1 MVGVD
6 PHARARRMGRHPA
19 HRAYRCV
26 QPRVGDARQHA
37 LHVMPRAAAHRAPWR
52 AVGHPDQAVVVAEPD
67 HRGDREAQHLVG
79 RAAPD
84 ATQHRQQVPVAEG
97 VRVTL
102 LDQKIADRLLHRAFF
117 ATLGD
122 GGGTAV
128 EAHQIAQH
136 AQEAR
141 PEQVAALGEHRVE
154 IAAAPFQRTATISL
168 GHLHRKRHLRR
179 GGIDLQVGKQ
189 LHQLR
194 VGGVVEHQEAG
205 VDAKGHTLQ
214 REIDRVGVT
223 AEMAVGLE
231 KHDIGV
237 IGQAPGGR

>member
-6 PHARARRMGRHPA
+6 PHARARRMGRQPPHRA
-19 HRAYRCV
+19 HRRV
-26 QPRVGDARQHA
+26 QTRVGNARQHA
-37 LHVMPRAAAHRAPWR
+37 LHVMPRAAAHGAPWR

-97 VRVTL
+97 VRVAL
-102 LDQKIADRLLHRAFF
+102 LDQKIADRLLQRAFF
-117 ATLGD
+117 TTLGD

-154 IAAAPFQRTATISL
+154 VAAAPFQRTATVSL

-179 GGIDLQVGKQ
+179 GGINLQVGKQ

-214 REIDRVGVT
+214 REIDRMGVT